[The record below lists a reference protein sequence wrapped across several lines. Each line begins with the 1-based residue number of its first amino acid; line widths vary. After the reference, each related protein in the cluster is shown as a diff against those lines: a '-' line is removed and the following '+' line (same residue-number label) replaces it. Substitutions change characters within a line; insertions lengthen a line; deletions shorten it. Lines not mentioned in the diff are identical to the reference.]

1 MENLDLLIDL
11 HRDGARQGPGSASD
25 TRLAVTLAGLGEASG
40 LQIADIG
47 CGTGAAALELA
58 QTLDA
63 NVTAVDLHPA
73 FLEVLDERAQ
83 RDGVADRITKVAAS
97 MDALSFDDASFHAIF
112 SEGAIYNMGFA
123 EGIRAWRRLLKP
135 GGILALSELTWFTAV
150 RPASLTQY
158 WQEQYPEVGAA
169 SAKLAELEAAGYAPI
184 GYFALSKRSWL
195 DTYLGPLQQRF
206 GAFLERHGHSEAAR
220 DVVIEEQAE
229 IALYERYADYFG
241 YGYFI
246 ARRADD

>member
-1 MENLDLLIDL
+1 MENLDLIIDL
-11 HRDGARQGPGSASD
+11 HRDGARQGPGSTSD
-25 TRLAVTLAGLGEASG
+25 IRLAVMLAGLGEASG

-58 QTLDA
+58 RTLDA
-63 NVTAVDLHPA
+63 TVTAVDLHPA
-73 FLEVLDERAQ
+73 FLDILDERAQ

-97 MDALSFDDASFHAIF
+97 MEALPFDDAAFDAIF

-135 GGILALSELTWFTAV
+135 GGILAVSELTWFTAV

-158 WQEQYPEVGAA
+158 WQEQYPEVDTA
-169 SAKLAELEAAGYAPI
+169 SAKIAELEAAGYAPI

-195 DTYLGPLQQRF
+195 DSYLRPLQQRF
-206 GAFLERHGHSEAAR
+206 EAFLERHGHSPAAR
-220 DVVIEEQAE
+220 DVVAAEEAE
-229 IALYERYADYFG
+229 ITLYERYANFFG

-246 ARRADD
+246 ARRPDD